1 MQPPPAPCPQLCSG
15 DGNEL
20 YSMGLRRKTSMGSVG
35 FMWSLRQGVGVQSA
49 LKPYLVPGGSPAS
62 PWKDSGEDLQWGL
75 LQHLRAA
82 GSPTAGFDCL
92 GMGGTRVR

>member
-1 MQPPPAPCPQLCSG
+1 M
-15 DGNEL
+15 
-20 YSMGLRRKTSMGSVG
+20 
-35 FMWSLRQGVGVQSA
+35 
-49 LKPYLVPGGSPAS
+49 KPYLVPGGSPAS